1 MASLELVHASRPL
14 DELVHD
20 PTLTGSFC
28 RPCRRCG
35 ENGPF
40 AEGRGPLP
48 RRYGLPKRQIGRI
61 ENRPSGYPNVFNAE
75 YRGPSGAAN
84 GHADVDVKGICQW
97 QPHVTA
103 LMTRS
108 DENPG
113 AVHDRCV
120 AVITRGIGV
129 AVVAHRKSSRAP
141 MRATS
146 LKVTSTGD
154 QCSDP
159 LNDLIQA
166 VRIASTVSLRRCKLV
181 VGPNGAAWRTRQ
193 PAGAS
198 RRRSTR
204 HLAWSRPRGDP
215 AHHLAA
221 VLRSLLSLARPCGTR
236 RKRGSQISETRLIV
250 MADAATSNCRVC
262 SSRESRANSLIWIA
276 SR

>member
-1 MASLELVHASRPL
+1 MRTLEQSTTGASR
-14 DELVHD
+14 
-20 PTLTGSFC
+20 S
-28 RPCRRCG
+28 
-35 ENGPF
+35 
-40 AEGRGPLP
+40 
-48 RRYGLPKRQIGRI
+48 
-61 ENRPSGYPNVFNAE
+61 
-75 YRGPSGAAN
+75 
-84 GHADVDVKGICQW
+84 
-97 QPHVTA
+97 
-103 LMTRS
+103 
-108 DENPG
+108 
-113 AVHDRCV
+113 
-120 AVITRGIGV
+120 ITRGIGV

-154 QCSDP
+154 QCSGP

-236 RKRGSQISETRLIV
+236 RKHGSQISETRLIV

-262 SSRESRANSLIWIA
+262 LPPRVESQQPRSGSRRGSRAGSPSSRRSR
-276 SR
+276 